1 MISQMLRE
9 AIAGVFSEVDVVL
22 AYQQGFDKLHATPC
36 FMTMPEEINK
46 LAWSPL
52 CVHNLTSYLP
62 ALKKKKV
69 AVVVKGCDSRTVVQ
83 YIEEGLI
90 NRDNVV
96 IIGIP
101 CNGVIS
107 VNKVLHETNHE
118 PIEDITFGENGKITV
133 KTLNNEK
140 TLLLSDVCPDKC
152 KTCQYPTPII
162 YDRLVGDPITSD
174 KLPDCVY
181 DDIKEFE
188 NKTLEERLQ
197 YWEKEFD
204 RCIRCYACRNACP
217 MCICQ
222 DSCIAETRDPHWISQ
237 KSKLSEKIMFHMIH
251 TLHLAGRCVEC
262 GECER
267 ACPMGIP
274 VNKLKRKINL
284 DMKVLY
290 GYEPGVNPEDKPP
303 MYTFKVDEVTIKEHK
318 I

>member
-22 AYQQGFDKLHATPC
+22 AYQQGFDKLHTTPC

-46 LAWSPL
+46 LVWSPL

-62 ALKKKKV
+62 SLKKKKV

-107 VNKVLHETNHE
+107 VDKVLHETNHE
-118 PIEDITFGENGKITV
+118 PIEDITFEENSKITV
-133 KTLNNEK
+133 KMLNNEK
-140 TLLLSDVCPDKC
+140 ALLLSDVCPDKC

-162 YDRLVGDPITSD
+162 YDCLVGDPVTSD
-174 KLPDCVY
+174 KSPDIVY

-237 KSKLSEKIMFHMIH
+237 KSKLSEKFMFHMIH

-284 DMKVLY
+284 DMKELY